1 MFFAKKTREDSKE
14 EREAKP
20 GLLGL
25 NASGVLESIG
35 NDFVEMEITNLPDCT
50 VGTHLV

>member
-1 MFFAKKTREDSKE
+1 MREDSEE

-25 NASGVLESIG
+25 KASAVLESIVKI
-35 NDFVEMEITNLPDCT
+35 FYKKEITNLPDCT
-50 VGTHLV
+50 VGTHLVLQHSS